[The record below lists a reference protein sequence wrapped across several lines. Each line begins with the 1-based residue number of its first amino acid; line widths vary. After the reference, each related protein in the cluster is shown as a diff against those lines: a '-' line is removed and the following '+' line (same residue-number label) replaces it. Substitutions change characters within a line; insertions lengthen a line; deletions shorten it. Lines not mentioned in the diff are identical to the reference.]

1 MSPSVGRSLARESE
15 PGTAE
20 LLGSL
25 TLDYA
30 PRSPSLARQF
40 VKIALTARGIN
51 AETEALDVVV
61 SELVTNSVMHAR
73 PVTSASIRLRL
84 WQVRH
89 LIRVEVYDADPRI
102 PMPRKTKPDDERG
115 RGIYII
121 RDLAA
126 NQGFYRNRTGKC
138 VWVDV
143 NIRLGKEE

>member
-1 MSPSVGRSLARESE
+1 MSPFIRRSVATTSE

-30 PRSPSLARQF
+30 PRSPSLARRF
-40 VKIALTARGIN
+40 VKIALTARGIK
-51 AETEALDVVV
+51 AETESLDVVV

-73 PVTSASIRLRL
+73 PATSASIRLRL

-102 PMPRKTKPDDERG
+102 PMPRRTKPDDERG
-115 RGIYII
+115 RGMYII

-126 NQGFYRNRTGKC
+126 NQGFYRSRTGKC
-138 VWVDV
+138 VWVDMD
-143 NIRLGKEE
+143 ILLGKEE